1 MTPTPETFN
10 DPEDPMVVFAK
21 SVPALTVLA
30 YTAELTETTPTFK
43 VVAILAYVSTFN
55 VPPFKCVLAVII
67 LPSTVPTTLAEPAF
81 RYPLAVIV
89 SPNTNVTADK
99 VPTLPVLACIRPYTL
114 AEPAFS

>member
-1 MTPTPETFN
+1 MTPIPAIFN
-10 DPEDPMVVFAK
+10 EPNEPIEVFAN

-55 VPPFKCVLAVII
+55 VAPFRCVLAVII
-67 LPSTVPTTLAEPAF
+67 LPSTVP
-81 RYPLAVIV
+81 I
-89 SPNTNVTADK
+89 
-99 VPTLPVLACIRPYTL
+99 TL